1 MGSFSPVDTFLAT
14 LAIFGLAVSAMA
26 LGVVFQGK
34 RLRGSCGGVGDS
46 CECSLAQAR
55 RCAKRT

>member
-1 MGSFSPVDTFLAT
+1 MTTFLAT
-14 LAIFGLAVSAMA
+14 LAVFGVAVGAMA
-26 LGVVFQGK
+26 LGVIIQGK

-55 RCAKRT
+55 RCAKRQAA